1 MSNLDNSAR
10 KVSDATRK
18 MADDARHSAAA
29 DKAKGHTQE
38 VIGTVKAK
46 VGSAIG
52 DRELEAKGRVQN
64 AEGKADRLKGEI
76 KEKIED
82 AKDYAK
88 AGVEAV
94 KDKIAEVRAKH

>member
-29 DKAKGHTQE
+29 DQAKGQTKE
-38 VIGTVKAK
+38 DIGKVMAKA
-46 VGSAIG
+46 GGAIG

-64 AEGKADRLKGEI
+64 AEGKADRLKGEV
-76 KEKIED
+76 KEKID
-82 AKDYAK
+82 DVKDYAK
-88 AGVEAV
+88 AGVAAV
-94 KDKIAEVRAKH
+94 KEKIADVRAKH